1 MIVLKYIICYSIL
14 WKGLK
19 YMSKKNSFFRL
30 EMLFLK
36 VLDRK
41 DCYGYEISKLL
52 SEGTNNLI
60 NIKEGVLYPILYK
73 LLENKHISSYE
84 KQVGRKI
91 RVYYHIEPS
100 GEEKMFEMIKEYR
113 KLTVGI
119 DNLISIQVGDNVWNV

>member
-1 MIVLKYIICYSIL
+1 MAGRNNYFK
-14 WKGLK
+14 
-19 YMSKKNSFFRL
+19 L
-30 EMLFLK
+30 EMLL
-36 VLDRK
+36 LCILYNN

-60 NIKEGVLYPILYK
+60 NFKEVVLYPILYK

-119 DNLISIQVGDNVWNV
+119 DNLISIQVADNV